1 MKEDYNF
8 ALCSIWL
15 AKVKAVCIAVF
26 GGAKRGKSGGKI
38 VLESE
43 ADFEKIFS

>member
-1 MKEDYNF
+1 MKKAYNV
-8 ALCSIWL
+8 LRYVEQGLKWCVG
-15 AKVKAVCIAVF
+15 K
-26 GGAKRGKSGGKI
+26 GGKSGGKI